1 MSEASRVLVG
11 IFVGGRGSRMGGVAK
26 GLLKAPA
33 SEATLIE
40 RLLGELSRAAP
51 GAEVVLVGHSSAYAA
66 LGLRAVDDAPSGIG
80 PLGGLVGLLL
90 DAEQRGSELALAL
103 ACDLPRL
110 DAELLQRLL
119 NEAASAT
126 AFVAEQAGV
135 RNPLVARYRVAA
147 ALPAA
152 REVMQGGKRS
162 LQAVL
167 DRLSDVQTLT
177 ISAAEAGRLDDWD
190 SPEDVR
196 RG

>member
-90 DAEQRGSELALAL
+90 DAE
-103 ACDLPRL
+103 
-110 DAELLQRLL
+110 LLQRLL

-167 DRLSDVQTLT
+167 DSLSDGVQTLT